1 MRNPEVTYGLRVVHL
16 SSNLEPYDQMLN
28 LEKQNRK
35 ISKAIH
41 AKIHNIKPQLKVF
54 KKRSDRNNTPHIIS
68 LKNIAQNPDLI
79 FIT

>member
-1 MRNPEVTYGLRVVHL
+1 MRNPEVTYGLRIVHR
-16 SSNLEPYDQMLN
+16 SSNLEPYEQMLN

-35 ISKAIH
+35 ISMAIH
-41 AKIHNIKPQLKVF
+41 AKTHNIKPQLKVF

-68 LKNIAQNPDLI
+68 INKIAQNPHLI